1 MPMVHVLESILHWTR
16 CAIVQLRQSS
26 RTTCFS
32 MDSASEVYRNHL
44 LTRHVTEASLL
55 VGKQCPRD
63 AGEAVLVQ
71 FRPMQLRQ
79 VMLTGVPV
87 VSEQGDLR

>member
-1 MPMVHVLESILHWTR
+1 M
-16 CAIVQLRQSS
+16 
-26 RTTCFS
+26 FS

-44 LTRHVTEASLL
+44 LTCYYPYCLKLTRHVTE

-71 FRPMQLRQ
+71 AKAAQA
-79 VMLTGVPV
+79 
-87 VSEQGDLR
+87 S

>member
-1 MPMVHVLESILHWTR
+1 
-16 CAIVQLRQSS
+16 
-26 RTTCFS
+26 
-32 MDSASEVYRNHL
+32 MDSASEVYRYHL
-44 LTRHVTEASLL
+44 LTWYYPYCLKLTRHVTEASLL

-79 VMLTGVPV
+79 VRLTGVPV